1 MKDSGVDPES
11 MKDYVD
17 GFRWGC
23 PPVRRSIP
31 VALGVGSRTISSTAE
46 VV

>member
-1 MKDSGVDPES
+1 MKEAGIDPES

-23 PPVRRSIP
+23 PPVSNRSR
-31 VALGVGSRTISSTAE
+31 VRERSAFR
-46 VV
+46 